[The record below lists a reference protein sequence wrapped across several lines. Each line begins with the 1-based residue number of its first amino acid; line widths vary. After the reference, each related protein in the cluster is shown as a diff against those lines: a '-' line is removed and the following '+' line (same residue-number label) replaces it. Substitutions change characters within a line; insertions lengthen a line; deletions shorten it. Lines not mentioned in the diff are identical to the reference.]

1 MAKRTTTKKSKSN
14 SCDTVLSTD
23 AARPT
28 VYQLK
33 VHLIGISPMIWRR
46 FQVSGDST
54 LSDLHYILQLVM
66 GWSDYHLNCFVIHG
80 KRYGVDNFNCLFVSE
95 DTDEVRVAD
104 LGLREREKFRYEYDF
119 TDRWHHQLRVEAILH
134 PDEPLTT
141 PICIAGARSAP
152 PEDCGGVMAYFAKRQ
167 HYSYW
172 RGVEVLAD
180 IQERGQEAVS
190 ERAEEIRRLMRWLSL
205 DKFDCDG
212 VNCRLKQYA
221 EGDREWLF
229 AEVIR

>member
-1 MAKRTTTKKSKSN
+1 MAKRTTNKKAELGSR
-14 SCDTVLSTD
+14 D
-23 AARPT
+23 AVIATTEPCPI
-28 VYQLK
+28 VYQMK

-46 FQVSGDST
+46 FLVSGDST

-80 KRYGVDNFNCLFVSE
+80 KRYGVDNASCLFISE
-95 DTDEVRVAD
+95 DTDEVRIAD

-134 PDEPLTT
+134 PDESLTT
-141 PICIAGARSAP
+141 PVCVAGSRSAP

-172 RGVEVLAD
+172 RGIEVLAD
-180 IQERGQEAVS
+180 IQERGREAVS
-190 ERAEEIRRLMRWLSL
+190 EHDEEIRRLMRWLSL

-212 VNCRLKQYA
+212 VNRRLKQYA

-229 AEVIR
+229 TEVIR

>member
-23 AARPT
+23 AAGPV

-46 FQVSGDST
+46 FLVSGDST

-80 KRYGVDNFNCLFVSE
+80 KRYGVDNSSCLFICE
-95 DTDEVRVAD
+95 DTDQIRVAD

-119 TDRWHHQLRVEAILH
+119 TDRWHHQLRVEAILR
-134 PDEPLTT
+134 PDEPLTV
-141 PICIAGARSAP
+141 PICVAGARMAP
-152 PEDCGGVMAYFAKRQ
+152 PEDCGGVMAYLEKRQ
-167 HYSYW
+167 HYSY
-172 RGVEVLAD
+172 GYGIEVLAD
-180 IQERGQEAVS
+180 IHERGREAVS

-212 VNCRLKQYA
+212 VNHRLKQYA